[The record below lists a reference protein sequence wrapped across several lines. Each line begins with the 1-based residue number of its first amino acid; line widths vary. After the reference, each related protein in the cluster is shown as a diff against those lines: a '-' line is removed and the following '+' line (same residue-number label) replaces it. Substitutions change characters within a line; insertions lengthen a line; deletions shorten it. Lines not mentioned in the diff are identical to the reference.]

1 MITMSTTF
9 GRIGRAF
16 LIATA
21 VLGAAALLALL
32 LLGAGVVA
40 MVLGIITLVTGIQGV
55 VWTLIQARMFGRPSV
70 LARVAAHGRPTGA
83 VLTRVRTTSSSIGA
97 NPIMKLT
104 VTIDGTAREHAVL
117 VPIHYAGSMR
127 PGLTLPVRIDRDHPR
142 VLVVE
147 WDLVP

>member
-1 MITMSTTF
+1 MSTTF

-16 LIATA
+16 LIAAAVSGTA
-21 VLGAAALLALL
+21 AFVALL
-32 LLGAGVVA
+32 LLGAGVTA

-70 LARVAAHGRPTGA
+70 LAEVAAHGRPTGA
-83 VLTRVRTTSSSIGA
+83 VITRVRTTSSSIGA
-97 NPIMKLT
+97 HPVMKLT
-104 VTIDGTAREHAVL
+104 VTTDGTAREHCVL
-117 VPIHYAGSMR
+117 VPIHYVVSIR
-127 PGLTLPVRIDRDHPR
+127 PGLTLPVRIDREHPR